1 MRGNRRGEVEL
12 ERATVSGAVALAS
25 DPSAAKL
32 AAGGAVIGGAFGHGL
47 GRGLG
52 SGLGGAIGEHLSDSV
67 EQLVRCIDGLPANV
81 RKELMDGASI
91 QGLVDD
97 IKRDADHLI
106 ESVGI
111 ERQRLELSVQ
121 RAGRRL
127 IDEIVLKLT
136 VVCCIAAVAVLATKL
151 PHLASA
157 FHDPSPLG
165 VARLWA
171 FVITPGWV
179 MFLLSKVGGLV
190 FRREA
195 PDAPVLSSAVFLQA
209 LLYISGFGAIAAA
222 LVAMSGWLAG
232 M

>member
-1 MRGNRRGEVEL
+1 MRGKTRGEVEL
-12 ERATVSGAVALAS
+12 ERATISGAVALAS
-25 DPSAAKL
+25 DPTAAKI
-32 AAGGAVIGGAFGHGL
+32 AAGGAVVGRAL

-52 SGLGGAIGEHLSDSV
+52 SALGEHLSSSM

-91 QGLVDD
+91 QGLLDD

-106 ESVGI
+106 EAVSI
-111 ERQRLELSVQ
+111 ERQRLEVSVQ

-127 IDEIVLKLT
+127 IDEVVLKLT
-136 VVCCIAAVAVLATKL
+136 VVCCVAAVGVLATKL

-157 FHDPSPLG
+157 FNDPTPLG

-179 MFLLSKVGGLV
+179 MFLLSKVAGLV
-190 FRREA
+190 FRSEGQ
-195 PDAPVLSSAVFLQA
+195 DETVLSSAVFLHA
-209 LLYISGFGAIAAA
+209 LLYISGFGGIAAV
-222 LVAMSGWLAG
+222 LVAASRWFAAT
-232 M
+232 